1 MELSTIENRDNN
13 LLYCTYSSILPKE
26 LFSLENIKDIFNSL
40 TIENNDDYIVIS
52 YIDKIYLD
60 NIPKF
65 ISDKTII
72 KHIKIPINCESLDL
86 TNMILNHTSI
96 YNSLIKLYNLKYI
109 KMYLYYF
116 DYIDA
121 ENSIYIQKITRVK

>member
-1 MELSTIENRDNN
+1 MELSTIFNRDKN
-13 LLYCTYSSILPKE
+13 LLYCSNLSLFPKE
-26 LFSLENIKDIFNSL
+26 LFSLENIEDIFNNL

-65 ISDKTII
+65 VSDKTII

-86 TNMILNHTSI
+86 TNMILNYISI
-96 YNSLIKLYNLKYI
+96 YDSLIKLYNLKYI

-121 ENSIYIQKITRVK
+121 ENSIYIQKITRMK